1 MSELFGMIKMLASK
15 PANTQTSP
23 FTSVK
28 TARSW
33 LESVPKTSD
42 YDSHHAIVEG
52 LERFNADTRGD
63 IINRLKVL
71 RVMEET
77 GLPIQARI
85 IDQYLRNQDTLKFAK
100 QSLWRESQMF
110 WNHLSAAYIHLF
122 KQTIKGDEKEKLK
135 PWLAEITLKSL
146 HYTAMCIR
154 WEYYRGHRASGLIW
168 RRMHKIYRMAEIS
181 GVALSE
187 MDIGNGP
194 TSCAQE
200 YVLALVLDLSNPPG
214 FKPREIFMVSRMLE
228 ELGSMPVPE
237 IKLRKN
243 QHTHCVDM
251 SAPLGAVKLE
261 DRWIQGRRL
270 RYLELGG
277 VIQAIEHQAAVA
289 DNADE
294 RLLYQQ
300 FSRVVN
306 RGGIRRD
313 DPRTPR
319 DAEVRAAEGLESVLA
334 VLALDER
341 KLHLMSN
348 WIMRDESREGL
359 GFVINEKRDLPI
371 GRLAIVSYQP
381 GEHSWKLLAVRWV
394 RQENGRTLVGTQC
407 LSRHPKLVHVESDDA
422 KDKTSAL
429 GETGIFVPLAD
440 TSQGM
445 VSNILL
451 PVGMY
456 SSGAR
461 LTMRD
466 GNVTYQLQLGE
477 VVETHE
483 EDWVRV
489 SFDVLSREVDD
500 QLAA

>member
-1 MSELFGMIKMLASK
+1 MSELFGMIKMLSSK
-15 PANTQTSP
+15 PANTQASP
-23 FTSVK
+23 FSSVK
-28 TARSW
+28 TARHW

-42 YDSHHAIVEG
+42 YDAHHAIVEG

-63 IINRLKVL
+63 VINRVKVL

-85 IDQYLRNQDTLKFAK
+85 IEQYLRNQDTLKFAK

-122 KQTIKGDEKEKLK
+122 KQTIKGDEKDKLK
-135 PWLAEITLKSL
+135 PWLVELTLKSL

-154 WEYYRGHRASGLIW
+154 WEYYRGQRSSGLVW

-187 MDIGNGP
+187 MDIGDGP

-228 ELGSMPVPE
+228 ELGAMPVPE

-251 SAPLGAVKLE
+251 SAPMGAVKLE

-270 RYLELGG
+270 RYLELGD
-277 VIQAIEHQAAVA
+277 VIQAIEQRATEA

-294 RLLYQQ
+294 RLLFQQ
-300 FSRVVN
+300 FSRVIN
-306 RGGIRRD
+306 RGGILRD
-313 DPRTPR
+313 GPRTPR
-319 DAEVRAAEGLESVLA
+319 EGEVRAAEGLESVLA
-334 VLALDER
+334 VLSHDEQ
-341 KLHLMSN
+341 KQHLMSN

-359 GFVINEKRDLPI
+359 GFVIQGEIHLPI
-371 GRLAIVSYQP
+371 GRLAIVSHQP
-381 GEHSWKLLAVRWV
+381 VEDSWKLLAIRWV
-394 RQENGRTLVGTQC
+394 RHENGQTLVGTQC
-407 LSRHPKLVHVESDDA
+407 LSRHPKLVRVEKEPPSHKA
-422 KDKTSAL
+422 T
-429 GETGIFVPLAD
+429 GEAGIFVPLAD

-445 VSNILL
+445 ASNILL
-451 PVGMY
+451 PKDMY
-456 SSGAR
+456 SAGAK
-461 LTMRD
+461 LIMRD
-466 GNVTYQLQLGE
+466 GHVTYQLQLGE
-477 VVETHE
+477 IAETHE

-489 SFDVLSREVDD
+489 GFDVLSREVAD